1 MTMQKPDGPHPL
13 MHKMPTARPVSSGIF
28 GNLPDL
34 LTVQDMKAL
43 TGLSEQTI
51 RTEINNGG
59 LPGCRIGRR
68 LYVPKVNLINYV
80 ITGGSING

>member
-1 MTMQKPDGPHPL
+1 MYALDALSEHVGSHSWE
-13 MHKMPTARPVSSGIF
+13 RPGSLF
-28 GNLPDL
+28 QDLPDL
-34 LTVQDMKAL
+34 LTVQDMKVL

-80 ITGGSING
+80 ITGGGING